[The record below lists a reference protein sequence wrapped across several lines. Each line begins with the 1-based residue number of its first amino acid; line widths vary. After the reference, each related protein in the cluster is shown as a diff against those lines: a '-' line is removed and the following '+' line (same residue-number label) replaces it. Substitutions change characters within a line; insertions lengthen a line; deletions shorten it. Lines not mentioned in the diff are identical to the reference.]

1 MECYFRFYDI
11 PVNLVIMEWF
21 STVVSGFLCLNTLTL
36 MWQVMLID
44 QIMAFIT
51 HEWFI
56 DLNRVW
62 IKFMQLFKI
71 I

>member
-1 MECYFRFYDI
+1 
-11 PVNLVIMEWF
+11 MEWF